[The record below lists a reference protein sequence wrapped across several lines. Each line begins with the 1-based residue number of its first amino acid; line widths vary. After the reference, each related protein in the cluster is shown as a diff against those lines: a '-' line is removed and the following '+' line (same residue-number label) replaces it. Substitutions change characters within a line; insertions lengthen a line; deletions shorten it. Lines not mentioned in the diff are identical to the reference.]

1 MASDS
6 TAAIA
11 SAPGSERRG
20 VVRPWDWGRD
30 GALAGALA
38 LVVFAAF
45 ASSIGND
52 HVYDDLGVIRDNPR
66 LDDTW
71 NLRLFF
77 TAPNLSDAD
86 GNNGLYR
93 PLFVW
98 SLALLR
104 AVFGAGPF
112 GVHLANVVVNALLA
126 AAVYALVRRLADSRP
141 VAFAAAALYG
151 LHPVHTEVVANGV
164 GLAELGAAFFGV
176 VAAILHFAYV
186 NPVTSEPERAL
197 TRAERR
203 RGEVAVAPTQPPPRA
218 LHFASVAL
226 YFVALCFKESIAV
239 LPALLVVLDF
249 ALVAREAWRVV
260 MMRLGLYLS
269 YALPLGVFL
278 LLRHSAVGGF
288 EVALQE
294 TMAASNTFE
303 RWLLASEVLGKYVAQ
318 LFFPMQLCA
327 EYSDYSDIAPPSLGD
342 AAVLASLGL
351 WAALGLAIWFLRR
364 GGAALSL
371 AGIAWFFLAILPV
384 SNLLF
389 PIGTARADRLLFLP
403 SLGFALALGPLF
415 GVLLE
420 RARIVGIGLLTVVLG
435 FYGWRSATRCLDWRT
450 QESLWRV
457 TLEQNPGAAV
467 GWTLLGDVEAAAGRT
482 LEAEQ
487 CYRRAIE
494 VRDGAGFFYP
504 EAHNKLAALLVK
516 RDERAEAES
525 HYRLVVARRPQQY
538 VALCNLGEMLLRDSE
553 RRSEA
558 IELLRRATQAKPS
571 ELAPRVNLSQALKLA
586 GRFAEGLVALEAAL
600 PFHSANPLV
609 WELKAELEQLSGNST
624 AASASSTRAQQL
636 RAR

>member
-1 MASDS
+1 MAL
-6 TAAIA
+6 
-11 SAPGSERRG
+11 P
-20 VVRPWDWGRD
+20 VVPSRSPRLWEWSRD
-30 GALAGALA
+30 GVLACVLA
-38 LVVFAAF
+38 LLAFAAF
-45 ASSIGND
+45 AVSIGNE

-77 TAPNLSDAD
+77 TAPNLSEAD

-104 AVFGAGPF
+104 AAFGAGPL
-112 GVHLANVVVNALLA
+112 GVHLANVMLNALLA
-126 AAVYALVRRLADSRP
+126 AAVYALVRRLVDSRP
-141 VAFAAAALYG
+141 IAFVAAALYG

-164 GLAELGAAFFGV
+164 GLAELGAAFFGI

-186 NPVTSEPERAL
+186 NPVSSEPERVL

-203 RGEVAVAPTQPPPRA
+203 RGEVAAAPTRPPPRA
-218 LHFASVAL
+218 LHFAAVGL

-239 LPALLVVLDF
+239 LPALMFVLDL
-249 ALVAREAWRVV
+249 ALVARGAWRVL
-260 MMRLGLYLS
+260 MMRIGLYAA
-269 YALPLGVFL
+269 YALPLVAFL
-278 LLRHSAVGGF
+278 ALRHAAVGGF

-294 TMAASNTFE
+294 TMASSSVFE
-303 RWLLASEVLGKYVAQ
+303 RWLLASEVLARYVGQ
-318 LFFPMQLCA
+318 LFLPLQLCA
-327 EYSDYSDIAPPSLGD
+327 EYSDYRDIAPRSLGD
-342 AAVLASLGL
+342 TAVLASFGL
-351 WAALGLAIWFLRR
+351 WGALALATWFLRR
-364 GGAALSL
+364 GQAALSL

-403 SLGFALALGPLF
+403 SLGFALALAPLF

-420 RARIVGIGLLTVVLG
+420 RARVIGMVLLAATLG
-435 FYGWRSATRCLDWRT
+435 FYGVRSTLRCMDWRS
-450 QESLWRV
+450 QEALWRV
-457 TLEQNPGAAV
+457 TLDQNPGAAV
-467 GWTLLGDVEAAAGRT
+467 GWTLLGDVEASSGRPA
-482 LEAEQ
+482 EAER

-516 RDERAEAES
+516 RDERTEAES
-525 HYRLVVARRPQQY
+525 HYQLVVARRPQQY
-538 VALCNLGEMLLRDSE
+538 VALCNLGELLLRDPE

-558 IELLRRATQAKPS
+558 IDLLRRASAVKPT

-586 GRFAEGLVALEAAL
+586 GRFPDGLAALDAAL
-600 PFHSANPLV
+600 PLHASNPLV
-609 WELKAELEQLSGNST
+609 WELKAELEQLSGNAAAAAQST
-624 AASASSTRAQQL
+624 ARAQQL
-636 RAR
+636 RGR

>member
-1 MASDS
+1 M
-6 TAAIA
+6 
-11 SAPGSERRG
+11 
-20 VVRPWDWGRD
+20 
-30 GALAGALA
+30 LACVLA
-38 LVVFAAF
+38 LLAFAAF
-45 ASSIGND
+45 AVSIGNE

-77 TAPNLSDAD
+77 TAPNLSEAD

-104 AVFGAGPF
+104 AAFGAGPL
-112 GVHLANVVVNALLA
+112 GVHLANVVLNALLA
-126 AAVYALVRRLADSRP
+126 AAVYALVRRLVDSRP
-141 VAFAAAALYG
+141 IAFVAAALYG

-164 GLAELGAAFFGV
+164 GLAELGAAFFGI

-186 NPVTSEPERAL
+186 NPVSSEPERVL

-203 RGEVAVAPTQPPPRA
+203 RGEVAAAPTRPPPRA
-218 LHFASVAL
+218 LHFAAVGL

-239 LPALLVVLDF
+239 LPALLFVLDL
-249 ALVAREAWRVV
+249 ALVARGAWRVL
-260 MMRLGLYLS
+260 MMRIGLYAA
-269 YALPLGVFL
+269 YALPLVAFL
-278 LLRHSAVGGF
+278 ALRHAAVGGF

-294 TMAASNTFE
+294 TMASSSVFE
-303 RWLLASEVLGKYVAQ
+303 RWLLASEVLARYVGQ
-318 LFFPMQLCA
+318 LFLPLQLCA
-327 EYSDYSDIAPPSLGD
+327 EYSDYRDIAPRSLGD
-342 AAVLASLGL
+342 AAVLASVGL
-351 WAALGLAIWFLRR
+351 WAALGLATWFLRR
-364 GGAALSL
+364 GQAALSL

-403 SLGFALALGPLF
+403 SLGFALALAPLF

-420 RARIVGIGLLTVVLG
+420 RARVIGMVLLAATLG
-435 FYGWRSATRCLDWRT
+435 FYGVRSALRCREWRS
-450 QESLWRV
+450 QEALWRV
-457 TLEQNPGAAV
+457 TLDQNPGAAV
-467 GWTLLGDVEAAAGRT
+467 GWTLLGDVEASSGRAA
-482 LEAEQ
+482 EAEH

-516 RDERAEAES
+516 RDERTEAES
-525 HYRLVVARRPQQY
+525 HYQLVVARRPQQY
-538 VALCNLGEMLLRDSE
+538 VALCNLGELLLRDPE

-558 IELLRRATQAKPS
+558 IDLLRRASAVKPT

-586 GRFAEGLVALEAAL
+586 GRFPEGLAALEAAL
-600 PFHSANPLV
+600 PLHASNPLV
-609 WELKAELEQLSGNST
+609 WELKAELEQLSGNAAAAAQST
-624 AASASSTRAQQL
+624 ARAQQL
-636 RAR
+636 RGR